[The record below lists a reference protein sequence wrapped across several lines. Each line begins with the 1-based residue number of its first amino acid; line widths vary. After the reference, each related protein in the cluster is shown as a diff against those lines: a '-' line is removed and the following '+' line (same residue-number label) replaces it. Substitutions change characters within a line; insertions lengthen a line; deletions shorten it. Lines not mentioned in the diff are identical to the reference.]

1 MGSRCAGT
9 MDGKFPF
16 GDPKKWTKHWNS
28 LKAGLNEL
36 KSVLVDDDDDQNEG
50 PSLFNSSL
58 TTVFAAMGKDLK
70 DAAVAATKTLEDLV
84 GDEREQP
91 TRTPSPSAAQRESA
105 REMWT
110 AVPSS
115 LLQTEASFRAQPD
128 KNDEA
133 SPEEQ
138 YNNDSKPEGDKK
150 SLEVVDDA
158 KNEDVTKVDLQSPT
172 NLSEVPPEE
181 DGDDDDEDD
190 EDGKSI
196 TLVEVKQGQHAAVAT
211 IEGDFDD
218 L

>member
-1 MGSRCAGT
+1 ME
-9 MDGKFPF
+9 KFPF

-36 KSVLVDDDDDQNEG
+36 KSVLVDDDDDQKDGEG

-91 TRTPSPSAAQRESA
+91 TRTPSPSAAQFQRESA

-128 KNDEA
+128 ENDEA

-138 YNNDSKPEGDKK
+138 NNNDSKPEGEKK
-150 SLEVVDDA
+150 SRCLEVVDDA
-158 KNEDVTKVDLQSPT
+158 KNEDVTKV
-172 NLSEVPPEE
+172 LSEVPPEE

-196 TLVEVKQGQHAAVAT
+196 TLVEVKQGQHAVAVAT
-211 IEGDFDD
+211 NEGGDFDD